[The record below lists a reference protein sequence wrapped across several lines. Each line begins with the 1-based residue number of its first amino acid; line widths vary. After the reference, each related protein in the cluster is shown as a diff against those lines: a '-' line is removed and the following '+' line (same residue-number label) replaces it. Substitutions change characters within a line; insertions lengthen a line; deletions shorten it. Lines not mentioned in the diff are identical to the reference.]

1 MKPPFSIASSAKKIK
16 YGEITEHCAAFFC
29 ARYRKATA
37 VFASHDGKPAT
48 KDMKHLRRAEK
59 HTSQE
64 VLFVGNTISSLF
76 KENFRFHHDIK
87 ANFVC
92 LASKTLEQT
101 DCNVIYTTGD
111 ANHDIA
117 VTNVNESPWKVLMVT
132 GKNTDLLILMLF
144 YSWNSPSFKSNTP
157 PWVIFKFL

>member
-76 KENFRFHHDIK
+76 KENFPCHHGIK
-87 ANFVC
+87 ANFVS

-101 DCNVIYTTGD
+101 DCNVIHTNGD
-111 ANHDIA
+111 ADHDIA
-117 VTNVNESPWKVLMVT
+117 LTNVSESPWKVLMVT
-132 GKNTDLLILMLF
+132 GENTDLPILMLF
-144 YSWNSPSFKSNTP
+144 YSWNPSSFKSNTL
-157 PWVIFKFL
+157 PWVFFKLL

>member
-64 VLFVGNTISSLF
+64 VLFVG
-76 KENFRFHHDIK
+76 KRYHHY
-87 ANFVC
+87 
-92 LASKTLEQT
+92 LRKTSVFIMIPKQILCVWPVKRWNRQT
-101 DCNVIYTTGD
+101 
-111 ANHDIA
+111 A
-117 VTNVNESPWKVLMVT
+117 M
-132 GKNTDLLILMLF
+132 
-144 YSWNSPSFKSNTP
+144 
-157 PWVIFKFL
+157 